1 MVTTK
6 ESLLMVLCITF
17 LMLST
22 CYYGENVSQSDIGL
36 LQGTPP
42 PKKNCSVLCTEKKKQ
57 NFASFVVVL
66 NFHIQKCVTLL

>member
-42 PKKNCSVLCTEKKKQ
+42 PKKKLFCT
-57 NFASFVVVL
+57 L
-66 NFHIQKCVTLL
+66 Y